1 MNLTVGFSPCPN
13 DTFIFDAM
21 VHGKIDTEGLRFS
34 YTTADVEELN
44 RRAFRAEPHITKIS
58 YHAYA
63 YIRENYLL
71 LNSGSALGH
80 GNGPLLVS
88 SREIPFSDAGKLKI
102 AVPGKYTTAML
113 LLGIAL
119 PGSGERIE
127 YLFSDIEDAVIA
139 GEVDAGLLIHE
150 NRFTYSRRGLHRIA
164 DLGEYWEEKTGE
176 AIPLGGIAVRRDIP
190 VDVARSIDRVLARS
204 VAFAMDNPESSR
216 QFVGKYAQ
224 TMESDVMLKHIG
236 LYVNEFTLDLGEEG
250 KRAVIRLMS
259 EGWKCGMLPEIRG
272 QIFVE

>member
-1 MNLTVGFSPCPN
+1 MNLTLGFSPCPN

-58 YHAYA
+58 YHAFA

-88 SREIPFSDAGKLKI
+88 SREIPFSEAGKMKI
-102 AVPGKYTTAML
+102 AIPGKYTTATL

-119 PGSGERIE
+119 PEPGERIE
-127 YLFSDIEDAVIA
+127 YLFSDIEDAVLA

-150 NRFTYSRRGLHRIA
+150 NRFTYGSRGLQKIA

-190 VDVARSIDRVLARS
+190 LNMARRIDRILARS
-204 VAFAMDNPESSR
+204 VAFAMDNPASSQ

-224 TMESDVMLKHIG
+224 TMESEVMSKHIG
-236 LYVNEFTLDLGEEG
+236 LYVNEFTLGLGEEG
-250 KRAVIRLMS
+250 KRAVLRLMH
-259 EGWKCGMLPEIRG
+259 EGWKCGMLPELRG
-272 QIFVE
+272 